1 MIYAIPCINNA
12 VSNHF
17 SRCQQI
23 AIIDSI
29 TRHTQY
35 LSISKDESCCSAKKK
50 WQQVIAGYKVDVVVV
65 RNIGQNMLK
74 GLFQSKVKVLATKAK
89 QDVHDINF
97 AELIAV
103 ESLDYGRISPKKKA
117 CGKNNATLA
126 FAPSQP
132 NWRSIRRIRR

>member
-23 AIIDSI
+23 VIFDSI
-29 TRHTQY
+29 TQQMQY
-35 LSISKDESCCSAKKK
+35 LSISQDESCCSAKKK
-50 WQQVIAGYKVDVVVV
+50 WQQVITGYKVDIVVV
-65 RNIGQNMLK
+65 RSIGKNMLK
-74 GLFQSKVKVLATKAK
+74 GLFQYKVKVLATKAK
-89 QDVHDINF
+89 QDLHDINF

-103 ESLDYGRISPKKKA
+103 ESLEYGRISPKRKA
-117 CGKNNATLA
+117 CGKNNATLTL
-126 FAPSQP
+126 APSQP

>member
-1 MIYAIPCINNA
+1 MIYAIPCINKT

-23 AIIDSI
+23 VLIDSV
-29 TRHTQY
+29 TQQTQC
-35 LSISKDESCCSAKKK
+35 LSMSQDASCCSTKKK
-50 WQQVIAGYKVDVVVV
+50 WQQVITGYKVDVVVV

-74 GLFQSKVKVLATKAK
+74 GLFNSNVKVLATKAK

-103 ESLDYGRISPKKKA
+103 DSLEYARVSPKKKV
-117 CGKNNATLA
+117 CSKNDATLTL
-126 FAPSQP
+126 APSKP
-132 NWRSIRRIRR
+132 NWHSIRRIRR

>member
-1 MIYAIPCINNA
+1 MIYAIPCTNNA

-29 TRHTQY
+29 TQQTQY

-74 GLFQSKVKVLATKAK
+74 GLFQSKVKV
-89 QDVHDINF
+89 
-97 AELIAV
+97 
-103 ESLDYGRISPKKKA
+103 
-117 CGKNNATLA
+117 
-126 FAPSQP
+126 
-132 NWRSIRRIRR
+132 

>member
-23 AIIDSI
+23 AIFDSI
-29 TRHTQY
+29 TQQIQY
-35 LSISKDESCCSAKKK
+35 LSISRNESCGSAKKK
-50 WQQVIAGYKVDVVVV
+50 WQQVIAGYKVDIVVV

-89 QDVHDINF
+89 QDVYDINF
-97 AELIAV
+97 AELIEV
-103 ESLDYGRISPKKKA
+103 DSLDYGRVSPKKKA
-117 CGKNNATLA
+117 CGHNNASPSLA
-126 FAPSQP
+126 QPQP

>member
-29 TRHTQY
+29 TQQTQY
-35 LSISKDESCCSAKKK
+35 LSISKVESCCSAKKK

-117 CGKNNATLA
+117 CGKNNATFAL
-126 FAPSQP
+126 APSQP